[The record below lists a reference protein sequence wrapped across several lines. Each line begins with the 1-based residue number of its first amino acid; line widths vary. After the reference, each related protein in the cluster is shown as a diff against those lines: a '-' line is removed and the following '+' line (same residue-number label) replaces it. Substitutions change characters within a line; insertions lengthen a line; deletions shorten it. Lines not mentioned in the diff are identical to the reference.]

1 MNSKKRLGIFCVLL
15 SAVIFGFTPVLAGLS
30 YQGGNNGVN
39 MAFLRALLSLPVLM
53 LLGRKTAPGFRA
65 TRRQLRTGFGAGLT
79 MFSCTLMLYSSYSY
93 LSVGVATTLHFLY
106 PLFVVLYHIVFD
118 HQRPG
123 VLKMAGLIV
132 GLLGAVIL
140 VEVGPGGLSPLG
152 MALALLSGVLFA
164 AYILI
169 LQKEAADPMPIYHLM
184 TVISVA
190 GALLC
195 GVVGLGMGRL
205 TLSMTPASWAY
216 TVAVALLVSGAAC
229 TLFQTGVRLVGD
241 ADSAIYSLLEPLT
254 SILFGM
260 LLLGETFSL
269 RKGVSCALIILGLFL
284 TAWADKK
291 RTA

>member
-1 MNSKKRLGIFCVLL
+1 MNQQKRLGIFCVLL

-30 YQGGNNGVN
+30 YQGGNNGIN
-39 MAFLRALLSLPVLM
+39 MAFFRALLSLPVLM
-53 LLGRKTAPGFRA
+53 LLGHKTAPGFRA
-65 TRRQLRTGFGAGLT
+65 SPRQIRMGFLAGLT

-106 PLFVVLYHIVFD
+106 PLFVVLYHIVVD
-118 HQRPG
+118 HHKPG
-123 VLKMAGLIV
+123 ALKMSGLIV

-140 VEVGPGGLSPLG
+140 VDIGPGGLSPLG

-169 LQKEAADPMPIYHLM
+169 LQKEAADPMPIYRLM
-184 TVISVA
+184 TVISIA
-190 GALLC
+190 GTILC
-195 GVVGLGMGRL
+195 GAVGFGMGRL
-205 TLSMTPASWAY
+205 SFSLTPAAWGY
-216 TVAVALLVSGAAC
+216 TVAVALLVSGCAC

-260 LLLGETFSL
+260 LLLGETFTL

-284 TAWADKK
+284 TALADKK